1 MAIATFY
8 LIEPSGAQDSVQGH
22 IDYVIYL
29 AHYFS
34 SQGAKVYINAQDRSQ
49 AEAIDEALWQKNP
62 EQFQAHNLIGEGP
75 QYGTPI
81 EIGFSKLTPH
91 RNRQLVINMANDDT
105 NFAESFAQVVDF
117 VPCEEKA
124 KQQARERYQNFPRQK
139 GFEMQTIKIENIT
152 SYIKEQST

>member
-8 LIEPSGAQDSVQGH
+8 IIEQNSTQDHMQGH

-29 AHYFS
+29 ADYFA

-49 AEAIDEALWQKNP
+49 AEAIDESLWQRDP
-62 EQFQAHNLIGEGP
+62 EQFQAHNLVGEGP

-81 EIGFSKLTPH
+81 EIGFSKLKPH

-105 NFAESFAQVVDF
+105 NFAETFTQVVDF

-124 KQQARERYQNFPRQK
+124 KQLARERYKIYRQK
-139 GFEMQTIKIENIT
+139 GFEMQTIDIENVT
-152 SYIKEQST
+152 RSSKEQST